1 MRSTVILLAAV
12 GLAACSPKVPDSAA
26 GVGFQDYN
34 SYIKDQ
40 TAPPAA
46 GAPAAPAASSGFS
59 PENAAAAIDAA
70 EGKPPAAPAAAA
82 VDPGAPLAAP
92 GIAAATETAGETAAT
107 VPDGERARGNAPAGI
122 AETTSEI
129 TINTPGVSDE
139 QDFAAVTSRETIE
152 SDKARI
158 ERNRA
163 QYQIDQPT
171 ALPER
176 SADGSPNIVAFAL
189 SSTNPVGVQ
198 MYDRG
203 GIHLTSPEAACGK
216 FASPDLAQMDFL
228 QSGGPERDR
237 KGLDPDGDG
246 FACAWDPTP
255 FRLATQ

>member
-92 GIAAATETAGETAAT
+92 GIAAANNETAAT

-122 AETTSEI
+122 AETTSEM

-139 QDFAAVTSRETIE
+139 QDFAAVTARETIE

>member
-70 EGKPPAAPAAAA
+70 EGKPAAAPAAAA

-92 GIAAATETAGETAAT
+92 GIAAANNETAAT

-122 AETTSEI
+122 AETTSEM

-163 QYQIDQPT
+163 QY
-171 ALPER
+171 
-176 SADGSPNIVAFAL
+176 
-189 SSTNPVGVQ
+189 
-198 MYDRG
+198 
-203 GIHLTSPEAACGK
+203 
-216 FASPDLAQMDFL
+216 
-228 QSGGPERDR
+228 
-237 KGLDPDGDG
+237 
-246 FACAWDPTP
+246 
-255 FRLATQ
+255 